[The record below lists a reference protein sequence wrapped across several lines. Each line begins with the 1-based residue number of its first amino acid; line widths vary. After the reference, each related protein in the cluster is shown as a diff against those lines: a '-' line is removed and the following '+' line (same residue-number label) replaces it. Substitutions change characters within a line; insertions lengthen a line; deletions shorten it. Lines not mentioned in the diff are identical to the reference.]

1 MRAMTSIV
9 ADVRATPVNIPLHAP
24 YRFSYGSIAS
34 LTKTIV
40 EVETSDG
47 TIGLGEIASG
57 DQAAR
62 VQRLRDR
69 LVGLDILVLNEA
81 EQRCVPAMRST
92 PWDDVLGARRVFGG
106 IEMALWDARGQLAG
120 VSLAQ
125 LLGGA
130 VRPAVAL
137 TEYFSYRLPGAENAG
152 ESSPLEI
159 ARYCARMV
167 EEHGSGAFEGKVCT
181 VALQEEVEMV
191 REVRAA
197 IGDERRLTLDANGGW
212 TVPTAREAI
221 HRLDPFGIFYY
232 EDPVETPEELVQ
244 LRAHTGASFSTH
256 VIDLGKAISLGV
268 PDAIVTNLN
277 ELGGI
282 RRTVEFIASC
292 ARFDVGFRFHS
303 GETGIATAAYL
314 GVSGA
319 VEHVREPS
327 QTLVR
332 WYADDVIEGGPFSPE
347 RGELPVPTGPGL
359 GVRLDRAALRR
370 CHERYL
376 REGSFPTGGE
386 RSGYGAAFRR
396 R

>member
-1 MRAMTSIV
+1 MSPVV
-9 ADVRATPVNIPLHAP
+9 ADVRATPVNIPFEAP

-40 EVETSDG
+40 EVETDEG
-47 TIGLGEIASG
+47 AVGLGEIASG

-62 VQRLRDR
+62 VERLRDR
-69 LVGLDILVLNEA
+69 LVGLDILDLNEA
-81 EQRCVPAMRST
+81 ERRCVPAMRST
-92 PWDDVLGARRVFGG
+92 PWDDVLAARRVFGG
-106 IEMALWDARGQLAG
+106 IEIALWDARGRSEGL
-120 VSLAQ
+120 SLARM
-125 LLGGA
+125 LGGA
-130 VRPAVAL
+130 VRTEVPL
-137 TEYFSYRLPGAENAG
+137 TEYFSYRLAGPSHPG

-159 ARYCARMV
+159 ARHCARMI
-167 EEHGSGAFEGKVCT
+167 EQHAAGAFEGKVCT
-181 VALQEEVEMV
+181 VSLEEEIVMV

-197 IGDERRLTLDANGGW
+197 IGEQRRLTLDANGGW

-221 HRLDPFGIFYY
+221 RRLDPFGIYYY
-232 EDPVETPEELVQ
+232 EDPVEAPEELAQ
-244 LRAHTGASFSTH
+244 LRGHTSASFSTH
-256 VIDLGKAISLGV
+256 VIDLGKAIALGA

-282 RRTVEFIASC
+282 RRTVEFIAACS
-292 ARFDVGFRFHS
+292 RFDVAFRFHS
-303 GETGIATAAYL
+303 GETGVATAAYL
-314 GVSGA
+314 CVSGA

-347 RGELPVPTGPGL
+347 RGVLPVPTGPGL
-359 GVRLDRAALRR
+359 GVTLDRVALER

-376 REGSFPTGGE
+376 REGPFPSGDAGG
-386 RSGYGAAFRR
+386 GYGASFRR

>member
-1 MRAMTSIV
+1 MPATV
-9 ADVRATPVNIPLHAP
+9 ADVRATPVNIPFRAP

-34 LTKTIV
+34 LTKTVV
-40 EVETSDG
+40 EVETHDG
-47 TIGLGEIASG
+47 VVGLGEIASG

-62 VQRLRDR
+62 VERLRDR
-69 LVGLDILVLNEA
+69 LLGLDILELNEA
-81 EQRCVPAMRST
+81 ESRCVPAMRST
-92 PWDDVLGARRVFGG
+92 PWDDVLAARRVFGG
-106 IEMALWDARGQLAG
+106 IEMALWDARGRVAG
-120 VSLAQ
+120 VSLAT

-130 VRPAVAL
+130 VRPAIEL
-137 TEYFSYRLPGAENAG
+137 TEYFSYRLPGPSHAG
-152 ESSPLEI
+152 ESTPLEV
-159 ARYCARMV
+159 ARYCAQMI
-167 EEHGSGAFEGKVCT
+167 EQHGSGAFEGKVST
-181 VALQEEVEMV
+181 VSLAEELEMV

-197 IGDERRLTLDANGGW
+197 IGPERRLTLDANGGW

-221 HRLDPFGIFYY
+221 RRLDPFDIFYY
-232 EDPVETPEELVQ
+232 EDPVETPDELAQ
-244 LRAHTGASFSTH
+244 LRSHTGASFSTH
-256 VIDLGKAISLGV
+256 VIDLGKAIALGA

-282 RRTVEFIASC
+282 RRTVELIAAC

-347 RGELPVPTGPGL
+347 TASCRCPPGPGL
-359 GVRLDRAALRR
+359 GVTLDREALRR

-376 REGSFPTGGE
+376 REGAFPTGDAS
-386 RSGYGAAFRR
+386 SGYGASFRR
-396 R
+396 S

>member
-1 MRAMTSIV
+1 MSSRIV
-9 ADVRATPVNIPLHAP
+9 DVRATPVNIPFHAP

-34 LTKTIV
+34 LTKTVV
-40 EVETSDG
+40 EVETDDG
-47 TIGLGEIASG
+47 AVGLGEIASG
-57 DQAAR
+57 DQAAGVR
-62 VQRLRDR
+62 ELRDR
-69 LVGLDILVLNEA
+69 LLGLDILDLNEA
-81 EQRCVPAMRST
+81 EKRCVPAMRST
-92 PWDDVLGARRVFGG
+92 PWNDVLGARRIFGG
-106 IEMALWDARGQLAG
+106 IEMALWDARGRVAG

-130 VRPAVAL
+130 VRPAVSL
-137 TEYFSYRLPGAENAG
+137 TEYFSYRLPGPAHPG

-167 EEHGSGAFEGKVCT
+167 EEHASGAFEGKVCT
-181 VALQEEVEMV
+181 VSLEEEIEMV

-212 TVPTAREAI
+212 TVPAAREAI
-221 HRLDPFGIFYY
+221 RRLDAFDIFYY
-232 EDPVETPEELVQ
+232 EDPVETQEELVQ

-256 VIDLGKAISLGV
+256 IIDLGKAIALGV

-282 RRTVEFIASC
+282 RRTVEFIAAC

-319 VEHVREPS
+319 LEHVREPS

-347 RGELPVPTGPGL
+347 QGALPVPTGPGL
-359 GVRLDRAALRR
+359 GVTLDREALRR

-376 REGSFPTGGE
+376 REGSFP
-386 RSGYGAAFRR
+386 SGVAASPYGASFRR

>member
-1 MRAMTSIV
+1 VGRVVTG
-9 ADVRATPVNIPLHAP
+9 VRATPVNIPFHAP

-34 LTKTIV
+34 LTKTVV
-40 EVETSDG
+40 EIETDDG
-47 TIGLGEIASG
+47 TVGLGEIASG
-57 DQAAR
+57 DQSAGVAR
-62 VQRLRDR
+62 VRER
-69 LVGLDILVLNEA
+69 LVGLDVLDLNEA
-81 EQRCVPAMRST
+81 ERRCVPSMRST
-92 PWDDVLGARRVFGG
+92 PWDDVLGARRIFGG
-106 IEMALWDARGQLAG
+106 IEMALWDARGKAAG
-120 VSLAQ
+120 VSLAG

-130 VRPAVAL
+130 VRPSVAL
-137 TEYFSYRLPGAENAG
+137 TEYFSYRLAGPSHPG

-159 ARYCARMV
+159 ARYCAQMV
-167 EEHGSGAFEGKVCT
+167 EQHGSDAFEGKVCT
-181 VALQEEVEMV
+181 VSLAEEIEMV

-197 IGDERRLTLDANGGW
+197 IGDGRRLTLDANGGW

-221 HRLDPFGIFYY
+221 RRLDPFEIFYY
-232 EDPVETPEELVQ
+232 EDPVETQEELAQ

-256 VIDLGKAISLGV
+256 LIDLGKAIALGV

-282 RRTVEFIASC
+282 RRTVEFIAAC

-347 RGELPVPTGPGL
+347 HGALPVPTDPGL
-359 GVRLDRAALRR
+359 GVTLDREALHR

-376 REGSFPTGGE
+376 REGPFPTGGDS
-386 RSGYGAAFRR
+386 SGYGASFRR